1 MWFVRT
7 YLKANLKISF
17 KLKTFFLLQT
27 PLLRIYSIEVKLPIH
42 RDVIGAKIVDIRS
55 GKNFVTKWVRAKPV
69 GTGILW
75 KAERCARTPQIVTC
89 HMSQKSDSCHLPGKW
104 EEEGFFFSPDWLAP
118 PPPSAAL
125 SRPKSLSILLTFA
138 LSFTQEVATDSRKG
152 TESQFVQLPPAL
164 WRLLQCTSPLGPAVP
179 CGLSCRKHGLH
190 REAPGTVP
198 GSELKLFCLQF
209 LVSLGNSLVITA
221 LWSYS
226 SWAAV
231 AKYQRLAGLAEIYF
245 LRAL

>member
-104 EEEGFFFSPDWLAP
+104 EEEGFFFFPLTDSLLLLLQQPCPDPNHWVFCSHLLWASLRKWP
-118 PPPSAAL
+118 LTAGKVL
-125 SRPKSLSILLTFA
+125 SLSLCSFPQRSDACFSVHHPWARQFPVACPAGNTVFTEKLLEQSLD
-138 LSFTQEVATDSRKG
+138 LS
-152 TESQFVQLPPAL
+152 
-164 WRLLQCTSPLGPAVP
+164 W
-179 CGLSCRKHGLH
+179 
-190 REAPGTVP
+190 
-198 GSELKLFCLQF
+198 
-209 LVSLGNSLVITA
+209 NSSA
-221 LWSYS
+221 YS
-226 SWAAV
+226 SLSLWVTAWS
-231 AKYQRLAGLAEIYF
+231 
-245 LRAL
+245 